1 MTRRTSGLGLA
12 AVGAALLLGSAAAPA
27 AQAAE
32 QGAPE
37 LPTPSAHLSK
47 TEVGPAVH
55 ATTSALGYAFAPA
68 KSLRLDPFAQSS
80 ADLLDNELAVK
91 PDQGLRPVTT
101 QTLTGPLSNGGG
113 AKDLVGVGPALG
125 LLPG

>member
-12 AVGAALLLGSAAAPA
+12 AVGAALLLGTAAAPA
-27 AQAAE
+27 AEAAD
-32 QGAPE
+32 QPE

-47 TEVGPAVH
+47 TDLAAGLH
-55 ATTSALGYAFAPA
+55 GTTSALGYAFAPA

-80 ADLLDNELAVK
+80 ADMLNNVVAVK
-91 PDQGLRPVTT
+91 PDQGLAPVSTET
-101 QTLTGPLSNGGG
+101 VTGPLSNGGG